1 MDGLTIRQG
10 QSLID
15 TGKTASELRSQQFE
29 SANVASKDPFAEIGT
44 TGAAKGKSFADTLK
58 EAITDVNMLQ
68 KESDKKMQELATG
81 KSTNIPDV
89 MMAAEKA
96 DIAMR
101 MMVQVRNKIIDA
113 YQDMMKMQV

>member
-15 TGKTASELRSQQFE
+15 TGKTASELRTQQFE
-29 SANVASKDPFAEIGT
+29 TPLQTNDPSQ
-44 TGAAKGKSFADTLK
+44 KSFADTLK
-58 EAITDVNMLQ
+58 EAITDVNALQ
-68 KESDKKMQELATG
+68 KVSDTKMQELATG
-81 KSTNIPDV
+81 KTTNIPDV

-113 YQDMMKMQV
+113 TKTS